1 MQGNDMIIKRIL
13 YTIFLPIAIITA
25 VQKAGADLPVV
36 MLTGYWNPTGQ
47 MIAEFCTDPYLNPDG
62 WKGANWEGM
71 GVDVYSFFPEP
82 GTYVGWLEVDYQD
95 TWEDFWKLTDS
106 LHPSAI
112 LSFGA
117 ARPATWEIEYNARN
131 LYTWQPDYTAPTQPT
146 PRPPDSTVAVNYKR
160 QATIPVQDIA
170 DAVNA
175 QTDVHAYIDW
185 NGNPQSFLC
194 EYIAYLGMW
203 YQSQHDSANDPHH
216 CQMQGFIHVGDSAIS
231 YAQAKSA
238 AIVSI
243 REMIKALTVQSTDE
257 TIHKHSNTPFFKVY
271 PNPYRI
277 ATMIS
282 LYLPTYQDVKVHI
295 YDVKGRVIAKVFD
308 GFLSK
313 GNHILEFRNK
323 GIVSGMYICRMET
336 AKSGVI
342 SSRITVIK

>member
-1 MQGNDMIIKRIL
+1 MIKKTL
-13 YTIFLPIAIITA
+13 LFIIYLLIVVINTA
-25 VQKAGADLPVV
+25 EGEEADLPKV

-47 MIAEFCTDPYLNPDG
+47 MIAEFCTDSFLNPDG
-62 WKGANWEGM
+62 WEGANWEGM

-95 TWEDFWKLTDS
+95 TWEDFWHLTDS
-106 LHPSAI
+106 LHPIAI

-131 LYTWQPDYTAPTQPT
+131 LYNWLPDYEAPTQPT
-146 PRPPDSTVAVNYKR
+146 LRPPDSTVSINFKR
-160 QATIPVQDIA
+160 QATIPVQDVA
-170 DAVNA
+170 DAVNNE
-175 QTDVHAYIDW
+175 TDVNAYIDW
-185 NGNPQSFLC
+185 NGNPEAFLC

-216 CQMQGFIHVGDSAIS
+216 CQMAGFIHAGDSAIT
-231 YAQAKSA
+231 YAQAKEA

-243 REMIKALTVQSTDE
+243 REVIKALTIQGVDE
-257 TIHKHSNTPFFKVY
+257 TIEKMPSKVSLKTY

-282 LYLPTYQDVKVHI
+282 FFLPAGQDVKVHI
-295 YDVKGRVIAKVFD
+295 YDVKGKVIARVFN
-308 GFLSK
+308 GFLVQGK
-313 GNHILEFRNK
+313 HLLEFKNK

-342 SSRITVIK
+342 SSKVTVIK